1 VVLAITMNGAGGG
14 PAALSD
20 GLRTAALIAVVVTA
34 VAAAIVVAVALA
46 GGVRL
51 HRPRVDEWLA
61 GEDTAFHSPPLGAAV
76 RRGGREERG
85 ELV

>member
-1 VVLAITMNGAGGG
+1 VG
-14 PAALSD
+14 PAALAD

-34 VAAAIVVAVALA
+34 VAAAIAVAVALA

-61 GEDTAFHSPPLGAAV
+61 GEDTAFHSPPLGGRRTLSCAPAA
-76 RRGGREERG
+76 RRSAGRRRRAGWPGG
-85 ELV
+85 